1 MSIPPPGPLSYT
13 GVVAIPFIT
22 RTFAPTTSDF
32 QFTVPTFWIDTSD
45 SAAYLLLSKPG
56 SVADWALISN
66 TGGTVTDIDTPDGN
80 TVTPASGIVT
90 FAEGTGVN
98 ITGSG
103 STVTFNSIG
112 GGFTWNDVTTTSATM
127 VSGNAYV
134 ADNAALVTLTLPST
148 ASFGDTFLVSGLGAG
163 GWQIAQNASQ
173 YLILGSSTSTVGVG
187 GYIASTLASNSAYI
201 VCVVED
207 VGFKILT
214 CAGNL
219 TVV

>member
-1 MSIPPPGPLSYT
+1 MSIPPPGPLAYT
-13 GVVAIPFIT
+13 GTVAIPFIS

-32 QFTVPTFWIDTSD
+32 QFAVPTLWIDTSN
-45 SAAYLLLSKPG
+45 SAGYLLLSKPG
-56 SVADWALISN
+56 SVADWAMITN

-80 TVTPASGIVT
+80 TVTPTSGVVT

-112 GGFTWNDVTTTSATM
+112 GGFTWNEVTTTSETM

-134 ADNAALVTLTLPST
+134 SNNAALVTLTLPST
-148 ASFGDTFLVSGLGAG
+148 AAFGDTFLISGLGAG
-163 GWQIAQNASQ
+163 GWTIAQNASQ
-173 YLILGSSTSTVGVG
+173 YIILGSSTSTTGVG
-187 GYIASTLASNSAYI
+187 GSISSTLASNSAYI
-201 VCVVED
+201 VCVVAD
-207 VGFKILT
+207 VGFKIIT